1 MSNYQDQPDVQKLPV
16 YRSSYFR
23 CENGVAEGDGIS
35 FADEL
40 VLDDIYEMQLAAPK
54 EQIAVRPAL
63 DEKSFLITST
73 SPTGTEGNAVYV
85 DSCITLMAP
94 DSSTFEAV
102 ILVEVEDGGVAE
114 VYFMP
119 FAKIEPK
126 TGYRLVGIDRHT
138 ATTRLAEVACMSFA
152 RGTHITMASG
162 AQVKVE
168 DLKVGDR
175 VLTRDEGPRAI
186 RWIGTNTIRAVGDFA
201 PVVIRKGALNNEHD
215 LWLSPEHRIFV
226 YQREDNLGVGRSEV
240 LIKVR
245 HLINGNTVFQKD
257 GGFVDYF
264 QLLFDEHQ
272 IIYAEGIATETL
284 LVDPRT
290 RGVLPEELSRELSG
304 NRGGQIRPA
313 HLDYEV
319 QDTLVAGPDTAELL
333 RRASR
338 S

>member
-1 MSNYQDQPDVQKLPV
+1 MSYHEDQPDVQKLLV
-16 YRSSYFR
+16 YPSGHFI

-40 VLDDIYEMQLAAPK
+40 VMDDIYEMHTDAQKQRL
-54 EQIAVRPAL
+54 AVRPAL
-63 DEKSFLITST
+63 DDRSFVIAQS
-73 SPTGTEGNAVYV
+73 SETGTVGNAVYV
-85 DSCITLMAP
+85 DSCVTFMAP

-102 ILVEVEDGGVAE
+102 ILVEVEDGGVVE

-119 FAKIEPK
+119 FAALEPK

-175 VLTRDEGPRAI
+175 VLTRDEGPRPI

-201 PVVIRKGALNNEHD
+201 PVVIRKGALSNEHD

-245 HLINGNTVFQKD
+245 HLINGETVVQKD

-284 LVDPRT
+284 FVDPRT

-304 NRGGQIRPA
+304 NRGSQLRPA

-319 QDTLVAGPDTAELL
+319 QETLISRPDAAELL

>member
-1 MSNYQDQPDVQKLPV
+1 MSNHADHSDVQKLPV
-16 YRSSYFR
+16 FISGDFV
-23 CENGVAEGDGIS
+23 CENGVAEGDAIS

-40 VLDDIYEMQLAAPK
+40 VMDDIYEMRGGSTKRQLAVCPG
-54 EQIAVRPAL
+54 L
-63 DEKSFLITST
+63 DEKSFLISN
-73 SPTGTEGNAVYV
+73 SSMTGTPSNAVYI
-85 DSCITLMAP
+85 DSCLTFMAP

-102 ILVEVEDGGVAE
+102 ILVEVEDGGVVE

-119 FAKIEPK
+119 FTLLEPK

-201 PVVIRKGALNNEHD
+201 PVVIRKGALSNEHD

-240 LIKVR
+240 LVKVR
-245 HLINGNTVFQKD
+245 HLINGETVFQKD

-284 LVDPRT
+284 FVDPRT
-290 RGVLPEELSRELSG
+290 RGVLPEELSREMSG
-304 NRGGQIRPA
+304 NRGAQLRPA

-319 QDTLVAGPDTAELL
+319 QETLVSRPDAAELL